1 MLRAIWLTI
10 QNEFRLLLKDQIV
23 LLMLLLAPVVIITV
37 SGYSLSSLYSGG
49 SDTFRL
55 PLIDRDHGEIAG
67 AIVDALRR
75 ERTVKVELLDD
86 PNQARQ
92 IVSRSARTP
101 LAIEIPPGTSS
112 EVAKGGQPRLIL
124 YVDPVRRIEV
134 NALELKIGELC
145 RAVSVQA
152 RAAAQEQIDK
162 SASLLAERIRSLES
176 LAAEE
181 QTQARASVDQ
191 AQVRLSASIRAQTDA
206 MMAEVRKQ
214 AASIMRARESSAW
227 EQVQR
232 QLSARQVILLRIR
245 DYLAQLQSS
254 QQAFGDWIV
263 QLKTMAGSHAADIP
277 PPPAFPPTPSE
288 ADLAQLAEPITPPKI
303 DESIPLPPSTPEIS
317 IEIPKSSAIRGADLW
332 SRLDSF
338 RAPSTPVLPGGLGF
352 VEQAAP
358 AGSLVLVN
366 AFDQYVPGFGVTFL
380 LIGMLMGISLTLFDE
395 REWGTLKR
403 LQVSG
408 TPLAGL
414 LVGKLIARFLVG
426 TLQMALLFA
435 VGRALFGISL
445 GRDPLALLLP
455 TVGISFAA
463 AAFGLVIA
471 SIAKSHDSVMP
482 LGTMSSMAMSAI
494 GGCWWPLDFEPGW
507 MRALARWLPTTWT
520 MQAYNDLMI
529 RRLPTSA
536 ALWPFAATVGLG
548 LIFLA
553 AGILLTVA
561 AED

>member
-10 QNEFRLLLKDQIV
+10 QNEFRLLVKDQIV

-37 SGYSLSSLYSGG
+37 SGYSLGSLYSGG
-49 SDTFRL
+49 SDPFRL
-55 PLIDRDHGEIAG
+55 PLIDRDRGEIAG

-75 ERTVKVELLDD
+75 EATVNVELLDD
-86 PNQARQ
+86 PKEARWM
-92 IVSRSARTP
+92 VSRRARTP
-101 LAIEIPPGTSS
+101 LAIEIPPGTSD

-145 RAVSVQA
+145 RAVAVQV
-152 RAAAQEQIDK
+152 RAAAQEQINK
-162 SASLLAERIRSLES
+162 SASLLAKRIRVLETS
-176 LAAEE
+176 VADE

-206 MMAEVRKQ
+206 TMAEVRQQ
-214 AASIMRARESSAW
+214 ATAIIRARESSAW

-232 QLSARQVILLRIR
+232 QLSARQAILLRIR

-277 PPPAFPPTPSE
+277 PPPAFPQTPSD
-288 ADLAQLAEPITPPKI
+288 ADLAQLVEPITPPKI
-303 DESIPLPPSTPEIS
+303 DESIPIAASALQTS
-317 IEIPKSSAIRGADLW
+317 IEIPKPSAIRGDLF
-332 SRLDSF
+332 SPLDSF

-358 AGSLVLVN
+358 VGSVVLVN

-403 LQVSG
+403 LRVSG

-414 LVGKLIARFLVG
+414 LIGKLIARFLVG

-445 GRDPLALLLP
+445 GRDPLALLVP

-482 LGTMSSMAMSAI
+482 LGTMTSMAMSAI

-507 MRALARWLPTTWT
+507 MRALARWMPTTWT

-529 RRLPTSA
+529 RRLPVSVV
-536 ALWPFAATVGLG
+536 LWPFSATVGLG
-548 LIFLA
+548 LLFLA

>member
-1 MLRAIWLTI
+1 
-10 QNEFRLLLKDQIV
+10 
-23 LLMLLLAPVVIITV
+23 
-37 SGYSLSSLYSGG
+37 
-49 SDTFRL
+49 
-55 PLIDRDHGEIAG
+55 
-67 AIVDALRR
+67 
-75 ERTVKVELLDD
+75 
-86 PNQARQ
+86 
-92 IVSRSARTP
+92 
-101 LAIEIPPGTSS
+101 
-112 EVAKGGQPRLIL
+112 
-124 YVDPVRRIEV
+124 
-134 NALELKIGELC
+134 
-145 RAVSVQA
+145 VQ
-152 RAAAQEQIDK
+152 Q
-162 SASLLAERIRSLES
+162 
-176 LAAEE
+176 
-181 QTQARASVDQ
+181 
-191 AQVRLSASIRAQTDA
+191 
-206 MMAEVRKQ
+206 
-214 AASIMRARESSAW
+214 
-227 EQVQR
+227 
-232 QLSARQVILLRIR
+232 QLSTRQAILLRIR

-277 PPPAFPPTPSE
+277 PPPAFPQTPSD
-288 ADLAQLAEPITPPKI
+288 ADLAQLVEPITPPKI
-303 DESIPLPPSTPEIS
+303 DESIPIAASALQTS
-317 IEIPKSSAIRGADLW
+317 IEIPKPSAIRGDLF
-332 SRLDSF
+332 SPLDSF

-358 AGSLVLVN
+358 VGSVVLVN

-403 LQVSG
+403 LRVSG

-414 LVGKLIARFLVG
+414 LIGKLIARFLVG

-445 GRDPLALLLP
+445 GRDPLALLVP

-482 LGTMSSMAMSAI
+482 LGTMTSMAMSAI

-507 MRALARWLPTTWT
+507 MRALARWMPTTWT

-529 RRLPTSA
+529 RRLPVSVV
-536 ALWPFAATVGLG
+536 LWPFSATVGLG
-548 LIFLA
+548 LLFLA